1 MEKNP
6 SDDKNEEKVAN
17 VNEEAIEENNDN
29 TEKKVEV
36 TEEAKVERMKKLMNV
51 LEKLDRRME
60 NNESN
65 PMERCIVF

>member
-51 LEKLDRRME
+51 LEKLARRME
-60 NNESN
+60 NNENN